1 MNRFVLWRRACCTV
15 DGFAAAGCSAD
26 PLKIVLTV
34 HGATSNEFWQPVKK
48 GFEDA
53 CGKIQADCQMLFTST
68 NGSIE
73 QQAANM
79 EAGLAGNPDALIT
92 TIAGQQGLRQDHR
105 RCPRKGHDRHRHQR
119 RRHRGRRRQCAA
131 GLYRPRARGRPAIR
145 LAKYMVTKFP
155 KDGPVHVL
163 VGINDPSAN
172 WSTQRASGILKGL
185 DEYKAANPGRDIVID
200 KLDSGGDN
208 ATAADRVGAYLNAH
222 PDTTAYLETGSQD
235 VAVAHVL
242 QDRGIAPGKVLLG
255 GFDVESDVLQAD
267 EVRLYPGPRR
277 PAALHAG
284 LHAGHGSLSGQDG
297 RARAGRHQHGPWP
310 RLARAGRRDRQD
322 GRAKGLR

>member
-1 MNRFVLWRRACCTV
+1 MTTALIVGAAL
-15 DGFAAAGCSAD
+15 FAGPALAD

-34 HGATSNEFWQPVKK
+34 HGATSNQFWQPVKK

-53 CGKIQADCQMLFTST
+53 CSKIQADCQMLFTST

-92 TIAGQQGLRQDHR
+92 TIADNRAFDKIISDARAKGVIVIATNADDTEPGGNERQAYIGQGLPQ
-105 RCPRKGHDRHRHQR
+105 
-119 RRHRGRRRQCAA
+119 A
-131 GLYRPRARGRPAIR
+131 GYA
-145 LAKYMVTKFP
+145 LAKYMTTQFP
-155 KDGPVHVL
+155 KDGPVTVL

-185 DEYKAANPGRDIVID
+185 EEWKAANPDRSITID

-222 PDTTAYLETGSQD
+222 PETTAYLETGSQD

-242 QDRGIAPGKVLLG
+242 KDRSIAPGKVLLG
-255 GFDVESDVLQAD
+255 GFDVESDVLQEMKAGYIQAHVDQQPYMQGFMPVMEVYLAKTVGLAPAD
-267 EVRLYPGPRR
+267 IDT
-277 PAALHAG
+277 G
-284 LHAGHGSLSGQDG
+284 LGLLLPSQAD
-297 RARAGRHQHGPWP
+297 AVTDMA
-310 RLARAGRRDRQD
+310 
-322 GRAKGLR
+322 AKGLR